1 MAAEW
6 TKQSRQTECF
16 TTLGQK
22 MPKSKAKLKWRVES
36 KLQDWKVLLACISH
50 HNSAGLSSPAA
61 GVLCTPR
68 GKTGQKMLAVWKPMS
83 KSNTKVKRSELL

>member
-1 MAAEW
+1 
-6 TKQSRQTECF
+6 
-16 TTLGQK
+16 

-36 KLQDWKVLLACISH
+36 KLQDWKVLLACIGH

>member
-1 MAAEW
+1 MFHNPR
-6 TKQSRQTECF
+6 TKKKCPKVKPKPECNNYV
-16 TTLGQK
+16 K
-22 MPKSKAKLKWRVES
+22 KLKWRVES
-36 KLQDWKVLLACISH
+36 KLQDWKVLLACIGH

-83 KSNTKVKRSELL
+83 RSNTKVKRSELL

>member
-1 MAAEW
+1 
-6 TKQSRQTECF
+6 
-16 TTLGQK
+16 

-61 GVLCTPR
+61 GALCTPR
-68 GKTGQKMLAVWKPMS
+68 GKTGQKLLAVWKPMS
-83 KSNTKVKRSELL
+83 KVKPKSKGQNSSDMDFPKK

>member
-1 MAAEW
+1 
-6 TKQSRQTECF
+6 
-16 TTLGQK
+16 

-68 GKTGQKMLAVWKPMS
+68 GKTGQKMLTVRKPMS
-83 KSNTKVKRSELL
+83 KVTPKSKGQNSSDMDFPKK